1 MSQGP
6 RAGLVGSVKP
16 FTRRPAGD
24 FDVPPPRRGGACAE
38 GAAVPRLLRVL
49 FSLLVAV
56 VVVLGAGAPSVQA
69 RGATETILQD
79 DAELLFRSDERVAQ
93 SMRQLRSLGVDRVR
107 LNAGWSSIA
116 PDPDSLQRP
125 DLTLSHPDAYPR
137 ANWRRL
143 DRAVRA
149 AQAAGLQV
157 MIDIGF
163 WAPRWATTG
172 NPQGAVG
179 RARWN
184 IDPSA
189 FAEFTAAVVKRYSG
203 GFVPEPDTGSM
214 PQPDR
219 QLLEGPLGSLV
230 GGGGVLPPPPP
241 PAKELGPL
249 PKVSWWT
256 IWNEPNHPGF
266 LQPQY
271 ARATGG
277 RLKPNTPHL
286 YRRMVEATHPVIKRL
301 QPDSLVLIGGL
312 ASFGVKNPTEPTH
325 GIPPLKFVRELAC
338 VNERLRPLTTPRCSG
353 YRPLQGD
360 GFAHHPYSLLNRPD
374 FRDPGHPDSA
384 RIGALDRLSTL
395 LSNLVRMGR
404 VNRRIANLYLTEFG
418 YETNPPDPQKP
429 FGLAQQARFINW
441 AEYLAWKN
449 PRVRTWPQFLL
460 RDLGVVNADK
470 VARGAR
476 PHTDW
481 QSGLLFRD
489 GTPKPAATSFK
500 LALFVDCVTPSVRPA
515 RRKRARPAKPVG
527 GTRRTRRSKRRLL
540 IWGHVRPGAPAQRV
554 VLEESRGAS
563 PVWRPSRT
571 AGTARAGRPVAYSR
585 RPFVTSASGVLVRHA
600 SWRRGVRYRL
610 RIPGPP
616 GTVQSGL
623 AVTPLPCGRKPERVA
638 RDDGEY

>member
-1 MSQGP
+1 M
-6 RAGLVGSVKP
+6 RRAFLLTVTAIVAGLALVG
-16 FTRRPAGD
+16 PA
-24 FDVPPPRRGGACAE
+24 
-38 GAAVPRLLRVL
+38 AARE
-49 FSLLVAV
+49 
-56 VVVLGAGAPSVQA
+56 AP
-69 RGATETILQD
+69 ETIVQD

-93 SMRQLRSLGVDRVR
+93 NMRQLRSLGVDRVR

-116 PDPDSLQRP
+116 PDPDTVQRP
-125 DLTLSHPDAYPR
+125 ELVLSDPDAYPR

-149 AQAAGLQV
+149 AEDAGLQV
-157 MIDIGF
+157 MIDIAF

-172 NPQGAVG
+172 NPQGTMG
-179 RARWN
+179 RERWN
-184 IDPSA
+184 VDPAA

-203 GFVPEPDTGSM
+203 SFVPEPDVASSA
-214 PQPDR
+214 PSDSPDR

-241 PAKELGPL
+241 PTRELGPL

-271 ARATGG
+271 TRAADG
-277 RLKPNTPHL
+277 RLEPNTPHT
-286 YRRMVEATHPVIKRL
+286 YRRMVEAAYPVIKQL
-301 QPDSLVLIGGL
+301 QPDSLVLVGGL

-338 VNERLRPLTTPRCSG
+338 VDEQLRPLTAPRCDG
-353 YRPLQGD
+353 YRTLQGD

-384 RIGALDRLSTL
+384 RIGALDRLSSL
-395 LSNLVRMGR
+395 LSTLVGMGR
-404 VNRRIANLYLTEFG
+404 VSPRIANLYLTEFG

-449 PRVRTWPQFLL
+449 PQVRTWPQFLL

-470 VARGAR
+470 AARGAR
-476 PHTDW
+476 PHADY
-481 QSGLLFRD
+481 QSGLLFEN

-515 RRKRARPAKPVG
+515 RRKRARSAKLIG
-527 GTRRTRRSKRRLL
+527 GTGRSGRPKRRLL
-540 IWGHVRPGAPAQRV
+540 IWGHVRPGTAAQQV
-554 VLEESRGAS
+554 VLEESRSGS
-563 PVWRPSRT
+563 PAWQETPT
-571 AGTARAGRPVAYSR
+571 AGTARSRKPAVYSR
-585 RPFVTSASGVLVRHA
+585 RAFVTSTSGVFVRHA
-600 SWRRGVRYRL
+600 PWRRGVRYRL

-616 GTVQSGL
+616 GRAESGL
-623 AVTPLPCGRKPERVA
+623 AVRPLPCGRKAERVA

>member
-1 MSQGP
+1 MTAAMVAALASI
-6 RAGLVGSVKP
+6 A
-16 FTRRPAGD
+16 PAHA
-24 FDVPPPRRGGACAE
+24 RE
-38 GAAVPRLLRVL
+38 
-49 FSLLVAV
+49 
-56 VVVLGAGAPSVQA
+56 APV
-69 RGATETILQD
+69 TIVQD
-79 DAELLFRSDERVAQ
+79 DAELLFRSDERVTQ

-116 PDPDSLQRP
+116 PDPDSLERP
-125 DLTLSHPDAYPR
+125 DLALADPDSYPR

-149 AQAAGLQV
+149 AHGAGLEV
-157 MIDIGF
+157 MIDIAF

-179 RARWN
+179 RERWN
-184 IDPSA
+184 VDPAA

-203 GFVPEPDTGSM
+203 SFVPEPDMAFTPQSGSL
-214 PQPDR
+214 DH

-241 PAKELGPL
+241 PAKDLGPL

-271 ARATGG
+271 TRAADGG
-277 RLKPNTPHL
+277 LEPHTPHL
-286 YRRMVEATHPVIKRL
+286 YRRMVEAAHPIIKQL
-301 QPDSLVLIGGL
+301 QPDSLVLVGGL
-312 ASFGVKNPTEPTH
+312 ASFGVKNPTEPSH

-338 VNERLRPLTTPRCSG
+338 VDEQLRPLTTPRCRD

-384 RIGALDRLSTL
+384 RIGALDRLTTL

-404 VNRRIANLYLTEFG
+404 VSPRIADLYLTEYG

-449 PRVRTWPQFLL
+449 PQVRSWPQFLL

-470 VARGAR
+470 AARGAR
-476 PHTDW
+476 PHADW
-481 QSGLLFRD
+481 QSGLLFED

-500 LALFVDCVTPSVRPA
+500 LALFVDCVTPTVGSA
-515 RRKRARPAKPVG
+515 ARKRARKPRQ
-527 GTRRTRRSKRRLL
+527 RRGRRARSQRPRRRLV
-540 IWGHVRPGAPAQRV
+540 IWGHVRPGASAQRV
-554 VLEESRGAS
+554 VLEESRGGS
-563 PVWRPSRT
+563 PAWHKTRT
-571 AGTARAGRPVAYSR
+571 AGVARARKQAANSR
-585 RPFVTSASGVLVRHA
+585 RAFVTSASGVFVRHA
-600 SWRRGVRYRL
+600 PWRRGVRYRVSL
-610 RIPGPP
+610 PGAP
-616 GTVQSGL
+616 GTAESGL
-623 AVTPLPCGRKPERVA
+623 AVRPVPCNRKRERVA